1 MTIPQATFRHAR
13 VCSVLALKG
22 SSRAGRYDKY
32 MATSPE
38 RAPMIAGALRSQRT
52 HYGGLPDPD
61 SPHLSPC
68 FSPLASVP
76 LNTLLV

>member
-13 VCSVLALKG
+13 VCSVLALQG

-52 HYGGLPDPD
+52 HYGTQQNAKIHT
-61 SPHLSPC
+61 S
-68 FSPLASVP
+68 FLASDA
-76 LNTLLV
+76 